1 MTRFIGTVRSNQ
13 ILKQEIARLPSVD
26 KEALILGNC
35 RRISN
40 RREGDDKYWVVERS
54 KLATSQNLE
63 PINPI
68 IVENVDDSDKNND
81 SQRNLLENQQ
91 SFQQM
96 NESKVSDVSLN

>member
-96 NESKVSDVSLN
+96 NESKVNDVSLN